1 MASFPF
7 TFDTPTNPWVIT
19 HNLDDSNVFW
29 VIYDSSG
36 EYLLPTSAVA
46 TSLNV
51 FTFTFDEA
59 ITGAGSILS
68 VLDLVTF
75 ASTQSFTDLVTVKNA
90 LGLVADDSSQ
100 DSKLTRLIVGVS
112 ESMKNYMRRSIVETA
127 HTAETHSG
135 RGKQCLILNHYPV
148 VAASGVS
155 VSVDGDLFA
164 SANYVIDEE
173 AAILQ
178 GSPSGNVFPS
188 GVGNITVTYVSG
200 SVDGVPQD
208 LNLACVKQVLYELRL
223 QNDRH
228 TIALSNASITGV
240 FSETYLTGE
249 WAQGVEPIL
258 SRYRKRSIG

>member
-1 MASFPF
+1 MASFNF

-19 HNLDDSNVFW
+19 HNLDDSNIFW
-29 VIYDSSG
+29 VVYDSSG

-46 TSLNV
+46 TSSNV

-68 VLDLVTF
+68 ALDLVTF

-90 LGLVADDSSQ
+90 LGLEANDSSQ
-100 DSKLTRLIVGVS
+100 DVKLTRLIVGVS
-112 ESMKNYMRRSIVETA
+112 ESMKNYMRRNIVETA
-127 HTAETHSG
+127 HTDETHSG
-135 RGKQCLILNHYPV
+135 HGKDVVVLNSYPV
-148 VAASGVS
+148 IAASGV
-155 VSVDGDLFA
+155 VVNVDGSVWA
-164 SANYVIDEE
+164 SSNYVVDD
-173 AAILQ
+173 AAALLQ
-178 GSPSGNVFPS
+178 GSPAGTVFPS

-200 SVDGVPQD
+200 SADGVPQD